1 MVLKPGKNP
10 TDVASYRPISL
21 LPILSKILE
30 KLLLKRIYSDTNLQ
44 DWIPTHQFGF
54 RRAHSTIQQC
64 HRIADIINKA
74 FEEHK
79 YCSAVFLDVSQA
91 FDKVWHQG
99 LLYKIKRTLPPGYLN
114 ILKSYLRDRYFTV
127 SLNNKTS
134 TLFPMLLGVPQG
146 SILGPLLYTLYTADL
161 PKSDKTILSTL
172 RTTRPYLQPTQTS
185 TNLQEH
191 LLEITNWTRKWKLK
205 INESKSS
212 HITFSLRQGQC
223 PPVNINQTDIPQV
236 ESVK

>member
-1 MVLKPGKNP
+1 MLKEMPCEGYQTLLYIFNAIRRLQSWPAPFKQAKITMVPNPGKNP
-10 TDVASYRPISL
+10 TDVASYTPISL

-64 HRIADIINKA
+64 HRITDIINKA

-99 LLYKIKRTLPPGYLN
+99 LLYKIKQTLPPGYLN
-114 ILKSYLRDRYFTV
+114 IL
-127 SLNNKTS
+127 
-134 TLFPMLLGVPQG
+134 
-146 SILGPLLYTLYTADL
+146 
-161 PKSDKTILSTL
+161 
-172 RTTRPYLQPTQTS
+172 
-185 TNLQEH
+185 
-191 LLEITNWTRKWKLK
+191 
-205 INESKSS
+205 
-212 HITFSLRQGQC
+212 
-223 PPVNINQTDIPQV
+223 
-236 ESVK
+236 